1 MSSCIEKM
9 KTVLGQSVGKID
21 MGKVSRPRWVTTGR
35 RSKMEVFPQSQPRRS
50 REKTQGLT
58 QGSLARLREIH
69 LEISSDIA

>member
-1 MSSCIEKM
+1 MSSRIKTM